1 MSSSIADT
9 LRSVPADAS
18 GPRRF
23 FYSDPV
29 HLVTEVDGTRI
40 IGAEASEFLKI
51 VPGRL
56 AGRLCSVRLGALT
69 GRARPASAQK
79 IYLPGSTAP
88 PALLFEAASQ
98 FYEHKSPRAD
108 EYVRS
113 LGKGPEMA
121 EAIEGCLDA
130 AVREWDERE
139 QKKLLRVSGV
149 FSLSERLIACADTL
163 VPIPTG
169 RGVWKVLPRG
179 VQPV

>member
-69 GRARPASAQK
+69 CRARPASAQK

-139 QKKLLRVSGV
+139 QKKLLRVSRHDCFPRV
-149 FSLSERLIACADTL
+149 CHPITDAVCIARS
-163 VPIPTG
+163 G
-169 RGVWKVLPRG
+169 RRVRQVLPRG